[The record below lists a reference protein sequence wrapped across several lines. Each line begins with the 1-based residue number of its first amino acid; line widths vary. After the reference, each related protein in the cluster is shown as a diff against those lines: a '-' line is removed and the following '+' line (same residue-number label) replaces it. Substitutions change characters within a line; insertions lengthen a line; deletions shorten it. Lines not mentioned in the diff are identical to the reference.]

1 MSQFEIG
8 LDFYVSFV
16 LSYSTLAAPGA
27 AVTDFC

>member
-16 LSYSTLAAPGA
+16 LSYSTLAAPVI
-27 AVTDFC
+27 AVPYFS